1 MKVPTSCVRPY
12 SLSARQPRET
22 PTAELAERWRADGD
36 QSAREELFLRYL
48 PLARRLAHRYRN
60 PYETVDDLEQVASV
74 GLLAAIDRFDP
85 ERGDFAAFAIPTI
98 LGTLK
103 RHFRNTAWAV
113 HVPRGAQ
120 ELALRVDQAV
130 RRLTHDLGRSP
141 RVEQIARYFEV
152 SSEDVLLALEARVGQ
167 YSLSLDCPAGD
178 REDGSSTT
186 LIDVIGGAERQ
197 YDMVETQLTLA
208 AVMRALPYSQRRAVE
223 LRLRYDMKQSDIA
236 RELGCSQMQVSRLLR
251 EAAARLAAC

>member
-1 MKVPTSCVRPY
+1 M
-12 SLSARQPRET
+12 
-22 PTAELAERWRADGD
+22 
-36 QSAREELFLRYL
+36 
-48 PLARRLAHRYRN
+48 
-60 PYETVDDLEQVASV
+60 
-74 GLLAAIDRFDP
+74 
-85 ERGDFAAFAIPTI
+85 
-98 LGTLK
+98 
-103 RHFRNTAWAV
+103 
-113 HVPRGAQ
+113 
-120 ELALRVDQAV
+120 RVDQAV

-141 RVEQIARYFEV
+141 QVEQIARYLEV

-167 YSLSLDCPAGD
+167 CSLSLDSPAGD

-186 LIDVIGGAERQ
+186 LIDVIGGAEPQ